1 MSNLKERYSSWTT
14 EKLIRVIESG
24 EDYTLMAKDVA
35 SEVLKERNILP
46 ESAKA
51 IAIDYWTEEIN
62 QNLKEYIKSTTPPL
76 SKFLEL
82 ADFKAIFETAFSE
95 NKNRLESMQ
104 VDSTKYWYV

>member
-24 EDYTLMAKDVA
+24 EDYTLIAKDVA
-35 SEVLKERNILP
+35 SEVLKERNILS

-51 IAIDYWTEEIN
+51 IAINYWTKEIYK
-62 QNLKEYIKSTTPPL
+62 NLKEYLKSTTPPI

-82 ADFKAIFETAFSE
+82 DDFKIIFEAAFSE
-95 NKNRLESMQ
+95 NKNRLESIQ
-104 VDSTKYWYV
+104 VDSTKYWFV